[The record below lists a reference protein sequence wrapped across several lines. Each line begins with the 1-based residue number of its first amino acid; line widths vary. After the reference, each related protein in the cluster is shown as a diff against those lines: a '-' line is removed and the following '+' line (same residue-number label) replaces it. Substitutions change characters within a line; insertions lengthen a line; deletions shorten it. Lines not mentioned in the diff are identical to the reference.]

1 MGVGR
6 DGDTTTGA
14 DTMSDTGADTM
25 SGTGADTMSG
35 TITEQQAGAGAG
47 QGALDPELKPLPVW
61 FFAFE
66 GAMGA
71 AFDFYK
77 AWDGAWMVLAAL
89 GAVNI
94 AVGLTVL
101 RRRRKLLKAMLK
113 NSRARKILFGLIG
126 LRVAL
131 HVVLGAVGATVE
143 SAAGHLALGLVMSA
157 LTVGLLWFD
166 QRVSFRALGLTP
178 SGAAA

>member
-1 MGVGR
+1 
-6 DGDTTTGA
+6 
-14 DTMSDTGADTM
+14 
-25 SGTGADTMSG
+25 MSG
-35 TITEQQAGAGAG
+35 TITEQQTGIEAGAG
-47 QGALDPELKPLPVW
+47 QGVPDPELKPLPVW

-71 AFDFYK
+71 AFDLYK
-77 AWDGAWMVLAAL
+77 AWDGAWMVLAGL
-89 GAVNI
+89 GAVNV

-101 RRRRKLLKAMLK
+101 RRRRKLLKALLK
-113 NSRARKILFGLIG
+113 NSRTRKILFGLIG

-178 SGAAA
+178 SGTAA